1 MTEKCA
7 TYGPPAPNM
16 HVISIASDEATGDL
30 RATVKTAKTRKT
42 VKVGDRLQ
50 GLSIIGIDTETNTV
64 IVRMGRKGEL
74 FRIWP
79 SVATGLTPAG

>member
-1 MTEKCA
+1 
-7 TYGPPAPNM
+7 
-16 HVISIASDEATGDL
+16 
-30 RATVKTAKTRKT
+30 VKTTKTRKT

-50 GLSIIGIDTETNTV
+50 GLSIIGIDAETNTV

-79 SVATGLTPAG
+79 SAATGLIPAG